1 MDGVSVDIESLIHPL
16 SVETF
21 MQKVVNGE
29 SFVVEGGDDKFAHLI
44 SLEEIEA
51 RLNDG
56 CNTAMPVHIVEH
68 GARHPIL
75 EERVLWSPVATKK
88 REVLSLLKSG
98 HSFMMTNMT
107 QINGRVAELIDNI
120 EDFFV
125 NAHADLHLYVSTHND
140 ASGYDAHR
148 DRPQHKIYLQMM
160 GVTHWKIFRHRSD
173 LPDEVDHLEQDHEEE
188 YLRLHMEFD
197 LRPGDLLYV
206 PPNVFHKVRNHEG
219 PRVSFSI
226 PFTILAEDSN
236 MKRMDRTYIPFA
248 KLFLDGA

>member
-1 MDGVSVDIESLIHPL
+1 MVSVDIESLIHPL

-21 MQKVVNGE
+21 GQKVVDGE
-29 SFVVEGGDDKFAHLI
+29 SFVVEGDDDKFAHLI

-68 GARHPIL
+68 GGRHPVL
-75 EERVLWSPVATKK
+75 EERVLWSPVVTKK
-88 REVLSLLKSG
+88 REVLSLLESG

-107 QINGRVAELIDNI
+107 QINRRVAELIDNI

-125 NAHADLHLYVSTHND
+125 NAHADLHLYVSTRND
-140 ASGYDAHR
+140 ASGYHAHR

-160 GVTHWKIFRHRSD
+160 GATHWKIFQHRSD
-173 LPDEVDHLEQDHEEE
+173 LPTEVDHLEQDQEEE
-188 YLRLHMEFD
+188 YLKLHMEFD
-197 LRPGDLLYV
+197 LRPGDFLYM
-206 PPNVFHKVRNHEG
+206 PPNVFHKVRNHDG

-226 PFTILAEDSN
+226 PFTILAENSN
-236 MKRMDRTYIPFA
+236 IKRMDRTYIPFA
-248 KLFLDGA
+248 KLFLDND